1 MTRFK
6 GGLMSA
12 IAVAI
17 TAAFGAGCGGGD
29 DALSKSEY
37 IARSGAICDSTS
49 QRADM
54 QFKRIV
60 GVGGP
65 PPPGQEQ
72 RYIAN
77 AQRFLTE
84 AAIPII
90 RSNIDQRRELP
101 APAGDEARI
110 AAIIAAGERAL
121 RGFEEI
127 ASDRAKVR
135 ALFEGTLADPARQ
148 FDALSRSYGIA
159 RCGGDG
165 DDGNE
170 AQAAARPLTKPQ
182 YLRRAAEICRRDD
195 PVIDRK
201 AREFFAGYSRRNP
214 PPPAREAQ
222 FVDEV
227 VIPTHQQQ
235 LDDLRALPIP
245 QGDADQVEPFFDA
258 AEAFLAELRGDPSLY
273 IEQRVTP
280 TLEQAS
286 QAAARYG
293 LRGCTP

>member
-1 MTRFK
+1 MTMRTTI
-6 GGLMSA
+6 SA
-12 IAVAI
+12 MAVAL
-17 TAAFGAGCGGGD
+17 TAATGAACGGGD
-29 DALSKSEY
+29 DAISRSEY

-72 RYIAN
+72 RYIAK

-90 RSNIDQRRELP
+90 RSNIEQRRKLP
-101 APAGDEARI
+101 TPPSDEAQI
-110 AAIIAAGERAL
+110 TAIIAAGEGAL

-135 ALFEGTLADPARQ
+135 ALFEGKLADPARQ

-159 RCGGDG
+159 KCGGDG
-165 DDGNE
+165 DDGTE
-170 AQAAARPLTKPQ
+170 AQTAVQPLTKPE
-182 YLRRAAEICRRDD
+182 YLRRAAKICRRDD
-195 PVIDRK
+195 LVIQRK
-201 AREFFAGYSRRNP
+201 ASEFFAGFSRKHL
-214 PPPAREAQ
+214 PPPAKEAQ
-222 FVDEV
+222 FVNEV

-245 QGDADQVEPFFDA
+245 QGDADQVEPFFEA
-258 AEAFLAELRGDPSLY
+258 AEAFLGELRDDPSLY

-280 TLEQAS
+280 KLRQAS
-286 QAAARYG
+286 QAAVRYG